1 MSYSYITKVF
11 PDFKYSNVYDSK
23 IYSNISGLNSHGDI
37 KDITF
42 TATKEPGEFKEIN
55 KKNVETNFNLETYKN
70 IGGYNPNKLDQNG
83 PFSNNTTHVSQNNE
97 KYYNT
102 PLPANLINENNNII
116 NKSVVLTNKTGLQE
130 LNFNQIPTTNKELDL
145 HKETFSNDNDHDSYI
160 KHILKCEQCKDVLIK
175 QFNIESDRIRNEEIL
190 ELISFLI
197 FGLFILLLLD
207 KIK

>member
-23 IYSNISGLNSHGDI
+23 IYSNISGLNSHGDV

-42 TATKEPGEFKEIN
+42 TGTKEPGEFEEIN
-55 KKNVETNFNLETYKN
+55 KKNVESNLETYKN

-83 PFSNNTTHVSQNNE
+83 PFSNNNKTYVSQNNE

-102 PLPANLINENNNII
+102 PLPANLIHENNNII
-116 NKSVVLTNKTGLQE
+116 NTSAILTNKTKLQE
-130 LNFNQIPTTNKELDL
+130 LNSYNQIPTTNKELDL

-160 KHILKCEQCKDVLIK
+160 KHVLKCEQCKDLLIK